1 MDDKKLSVERLDFSA
16 SDSVAEILAAA
27 YTDDPVH
34 IWAMP
39 REATRLSDAVLFFKF
54 YFKIIPLCGQE
65 FMVTSDRSAAA
76 LIYLI
81 RQSNSPDCKGM
92 RHFPPMLGNLSKM
105 KGYLQWIEG
114 FRPKVDHY
122 YIEFI
127 GCLPGKRSKGIGSFL
142 LKNILAKTDRENIP
156 VWTWSSNP
164 LNLSFYRRLGFEI
177 GGQFRYSKDAPPI
190 TPVWRPSALE
200 SRENNGLGQD

>member
-1 MDDKKLSVERLDFSA
+1 MNDQKLSVERLDCAA

-39 REATRLSDAVLFFKF
+39 REATRLSDAVLFFKL
-54 YFKIIPLCGQE
+54 YFKLMPLCDQQ
-65 FMVTSDRSAAA
+65 FLVTSDRSAAA
-76 LIYLI
+76 IIYLI

-92 RHFPPMLGNLSKM
+92 RYFPPLIGKLSKM
-105 KGYLQWIEG
+105 NEYLQWIEG
-114 FRPKVDHY
+114 FRPKADHY

-127 GCLPGKRSKGIGSFL
+127 GCLPDKRSQGIGSFF
-142 LKNILAKTDRENIP
+142 LKNILEKTDRENIP

-177 GGQFRYSKDAPPI
+177 GAQFRRDANTPPI
-190 TPVWRPSALE
+190 TSVWRPPAKDKGTQE
-200 SRENNGLGQD
+200 

>member
-1 MDDKKLSVERLDFSA
+1 MDDPKLSVESLDCAA

-39 REATRLSDAVLFFKF
+39 KEATRLSDAVLFFKS
-54 YFKIIPLCGQE
+54 YFKLMPLCNQE

-76 LIYLI
+76 IIYLI
-81 RQSNSPDCKGM
+81 RQSNNPDCKGV
-92 RHFPPMLGNLSKM
+92 RNFPPMLGKLSKM
-105 KGYLQWIEG
+105 NGYLQWIEG

-127 GCLPGKRSKGIGSFL
+127 GCLPGKRSQGRGSFI

-177 GGQFRYSKDAPPI
+177 GRQFRYSEDTPPI
-190 TPVWRPSALE
+190 TPVWRPAAVQGE
-200 SRENNGLGQD
+200 KNDE